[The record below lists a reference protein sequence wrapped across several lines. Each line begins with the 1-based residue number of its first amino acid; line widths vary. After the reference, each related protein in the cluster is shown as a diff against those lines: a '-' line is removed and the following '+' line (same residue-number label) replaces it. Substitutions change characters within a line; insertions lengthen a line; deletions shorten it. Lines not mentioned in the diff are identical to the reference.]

1 MLQGGKQGRALVFGT
16 GGQQLQHQEILEAI
30 DSDARQAVGLA
41 GDQTV
46 SVQTVALRDPIAP
59 ALCLLQAANEEI
71 DVNLFIFLEG
81 PDACADLRLGRI
93 GAARQPLALAV
104 ENIDGFTGE
113 GFTLNALNGTGEH
126 PRVATE

>member
-30 DSDARQAVGLA
+30 DSDTRHAVGLA

>member
-30 DSDARQAVGLA
+30 DSDTRHAVGLA

-93 GAARQPLALAV
+93 GAARQPLPRLSRISMVSPERALPS
-104 ENIDGFTGE
+104 T
-113 GFTLNALNGTGEH
+113 
-126 PRVATE
+126 R

>member
-1 MLQGGKQGRALVFGT
+1 MLQGGKQGRALIFGA

-30 DSDARQAVGLA
+30 DSDARQAVGFA
-41 GDQTV
+41 GDQAV
-46 SVQTVALRDPIAP
+46 SVQAVALRDPITP
-59 ALCLLQAANEEI
+59 ALRLLQAANEEI
-71 DVNLFIFLEG
+71 DVNLFILLES

-113 GFTLNALNGTGEH
+113 GFTLNALNGAGEH

>member
-16 GGQQLQHQEILEAI
+16 GGQQLQHREILEAI
-30 DSDARQAVGLA
+30 DSDTRHAVGLA

-46 SVQTVALRDPIAP
+46 SVQTVSCATQSRQLCACCRRRMKKSMLISSSFWKVRRVRGSATRANSRAP
-59 ALCLLQAANEEI
+59 ATC
-71 DVNLFIFLEG
+71 
-81 PDACADLRLGRI
+81 P
-93 GAARQPLALAV
+93 AV

>member
-1 MLQGGKQGRALVFGT
+1 MLQGGKQGWALVFGT

-30 DSDARQAVGLA
+30 DSDARQAVGFA
-41 GDQTV
+41 GDQAV
-46 SVQTVALRDPIAP
+46 PIQTVALCDPITP
-59 ALCLLQAANEEI
+59 ALRLLQAANEEI
-71 DVNLFIFLEG
+71 DVNLFILLEG

-93 GAARQPLALAV
+93 GAASQPFALAV

-113 GFTLNALNGTGEH
+113 SFALDALNGAGEH

>member
-16 GGQQLQHQEILEAI
+16 GGQQLQHREILEAI
-30 DSDARQAVGLA
+30 DSDTRHAVGLA

-93 GAARQPLALAV
+93 GAARQPLAPLSRISMV
-104 ENIDGFTGE
+104 SPER
-113 GFTLNALNGTGEH
+113 ALPST
-126 PRVATE
+126 R